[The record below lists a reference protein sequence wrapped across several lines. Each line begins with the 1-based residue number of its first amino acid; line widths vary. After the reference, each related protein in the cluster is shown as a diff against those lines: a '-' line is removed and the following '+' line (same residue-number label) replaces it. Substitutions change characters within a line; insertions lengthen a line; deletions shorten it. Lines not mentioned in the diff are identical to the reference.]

1 MENVAPKDTNARN
14 QRDSRPVSI
23 FTCGNTIWDR
33 VLGGEITSCNLDD
46 RLNAAKS
53 ADLVIQAQKHLL
65 PFQRQ
70 TLIQQPSSPSPPK
83 LRKRQTLGDIS
94 NGILTGEIEQLE
106 YCNAH
111 MKITIDLQA
120 AVINDFCALY
130 AQQNLDK

>member
-1 MENVAPKDTNARN
+1 MENVAPIDTSARN
-14 QRDSRPVSI
+14 QRNSRPVSI
-23 FTCGNTIWDR
+23 FTDGNTIWDR
-33 VLGGEITSCNLDD
+33 VLGGEITSINLDG
-46 RLNAAKS
+46 RLTAAKS

-70 TLIQQPSSPSPPK
+70 TLIREPASPSPPK
-83 LRKRQTLGDIS
+83 LRKRQTLGDVRQ
-94 NGILTGEIEQLE
+94 NILAGEIEQLE